1 LVTYASRS
9 KGGFASGSAN
19 TRGMT
24 DDSLID
30 EMRATIRADRERAEQ
45 RQAKDAPSAAAM
57 STALPEEAQ
66 LPEKEQQT
74 AVDRE
79 PSRTR
84 RRLRWLPRRRTHADL
99 PTR

>member
-1 LVTYASRS
+1 MVTYASRS

-57 STALPEEAQ
+57 STAPLPEEAQ
-66 LPEKEQQT
+66 LPEKEQT